1 MSAAADESSL
11 LSLRPPCTELL
22 KCALTILLS
31 ESPFMSAGWMGY
43 TCKALLSPLSRMSL
57 SSMDGQGRGREGG
70 LKGASSSPPP
80 PLLLCL
86 DNIMLCVHV
95 HNSYWD
101 RVFLGRGI
109 LQNNAFSS
117 DLFDISFFA
126 FEGPLRLRRYEYE
139 FVAECVPCG
148 LF

>member
-1 MSAAADESSL
+1 MCSHYSVIGVAVYECRVDGLHLQGPSF
-11 LSLRPPCTELL
+11 
-22 KCALTILLS
+22 ALIS
-31 ESPFMSAGWMGY
+31 DVIDGW
-43 TCKALLSPLSRMSL
+43 A
-57 SSMDGQGRGREGG
+57 G

-80 PLLLCL
+80 PLLLYL

-109 LQNNAFSS
+109 FQKNVFSS
-117 DLFDISFFA
+117 DSFDISFFA